1 MKPRQSELVFL
12 LGSDHPNKD
21 DFLSKQ
27 KLATTEFL
35 KNYHI
40 KPSATAVALIEN
52 SEDNFSYLAFK
63 ESKNI
68 NVVLSRLKEVK
79 NPPTGTNLQQSLKY
93 VLMSVFTKEQGSS
106 LTASKSVIVFLDSSF
121 NGSLS
126 QLDDQVKLLED
137 AGVKVILIGLG
148 ADQDH
153 GLTTIVDVFFFP
165 EELGSIS
172 LSIKPVIQKTLD
184 GMDGLYDAFYSS
196 TEEQC
201 FFMALTLQ
209 LF

>member
-1 MKPRQSELVFL
+1 MKPPETELVFL

-21 DFLSKQ
+21 DLLSKQ

-35 KNYHI
+35 KNYHV

-79 NPPTGTNLQQSLKY
+79 NPPTGTNLHQSLEY
-93 VLMSVFTKEQGSS
+93 VMTSVFTKEQGSS
-106 LTASKSVIVFLDSSF
+106 LTASKIVVIFLDSPF

-126 QLDDQVKLLED
+126 QLDDQVKVLED
-137 AGVKVILIGLG
+137 SGVKVIVIGLG
-148 ADQDH
+148 ADHDH
-153 GLTTIVDVFFFP
+153 GLTTILDVFFFP
-165 EELGSIS
+165 EELDSIS
-172 LSIKPVIQKTLD
+172 RSIKPVIQKTLD
-184 GMDGLYDAFYSS
+184 GKGWIYDIFFSS
-196 TEEQC
+196 SKEPW
-201 FFMALTLQ
+201 FS
-209 LF
+209 